1 MRQQF
6 VRNQLDQVEQEVVKR
21 LTVLGKIAVG

>member
-6 VRNQLDQVEQEVVKR
+6 VRNQLEQVEQEIVKR
-21 LTVLGKIAVG
+21 LTALGKIAVG